1 MTRRKDTKTAELV
14 EIALL
19 TRAAFEQERGR
30 RYAHIAGVPA
40 EIIDQVFARSPGSF
54 RSVAGS
60 SCGTVS
66 AERRKAFR

>member
-1 MTRRKDTKTAELV
+1 M

-30 RYAHIAGVPA
+30 RYAHIAGVPS
-40 EIIDQVFARSPGSF
+40 EIIDRVFARSPGSF

-60 SCGTVS
+60 SCGTL
-66 AERRKAFR
+66 AEERRKTLR